1 MMGRTRWKNGKA
13 EGEKGNRKWAWNG
26 NGNMEVEEGIW
37 NGKSF
42 LGIAYYRVD
51 LSFPPTLDANVCNA
65 VHKVYW
71 GREYDLNISTD
82 VSAHRVVPAILWLCL
97 YALFQ
102 GEKKY
107 RSWLITGFLLLYAAP
122 IVTLGAV
129 YRSGFKVLMIVAV
142 AVIFKR
148 WRGHHGGLISAIRR
162 EGVLYY
168 LQCAQGDEAPC
179 IVLNLLYA
187 VASIR
192 LGMDPYDVFG
202 VCFLPIFADRLMLTL
217 REVNDP
223 GLCASI
229 AGIILDVKFIPADR
243 LGESTCVGEEI
254 DAGRTQGSGSAATL

>member
-26 NGNMEVEEGIW
+26 NGNMEVEEGDMEWEILP
-37 NGKSF
+37 GKCPPLRLAGRLF
-42 LGIAYYRVD
+42 RKPKRHLFPFAYYRVD

-71 GREYDLNISTD
+71 
-82 VSAHRVVPAILWLCL
+82 
-97 YALFQ
+97 